1 MQKTKAFLQSS
12 YTDSVK
18 VDLFFFPTKLCYY
31 LGGKKILNWSKRGSK
46 RGSLKY

>member
-18 VDLFFFPTKLCYY
+18 VDLFFFPQNYAIIW
-31 LGGKKILNWSKRGSK
+31 GEKKILNWSKRGSK